1 MAITAAQVN
10 DLRQRTGAGMMD
22 CKRALEEANG
32 DIQKAIEILRK
43 KGASVAAKRA
53 EKSAN
58 EGLVVTKVSDDKKT
72 ATILEI
78 NCETDFV
85 AKSEDFV
92 NLAKFVIDAVHKSK
106 PKNVEELM
114 KNSDVQDK
122 LNDVLGKVGE
132 KIEIS
137 RFDIMDV
144 TNGLLVDYIHMGSK
158 LGVLIK
164 FEDVVSGTDELFA
177 IGKDM
182 AMQVAAM
189 NPISVKREDVP
200 KTVVDKEIEI
210 YKELAKKEGKP
221 EQMLEKIAMGRLN
234 KFYQENVL
242 LEQAFIKDNSKT
254 VGDLLKNLIRST
266 GLPQRLPGLIASI
279 SAMRRNNFGSQGL
292 KNIKTFFYI

>member
-32 DIQKAIEILRK
+32 DVQKAIEILRK

-58 EGLVVTKVSDDKKT
+58 EGLVVTKISEDKKF
-72 ATILEI
+72 ATILEL

-92 NLAKFVIDAVHKSK
+92 NLANFIINEVYTSK
-106 PKNVEELM
+106 PKNVEELL
-114 KNSDVQDK
+114 KNSAVQNK
-122 LNDVLGKVGE
+122 LNEVLGKVGE

-137 RFDIMDV
+137 RFDNIEAKD
-144 TNGLLVDYIHMGSK
+144 GLLVDYIHMGSK

-164 FEDVVSGTDELFA
+164 FDEVKDGSDELYN

-189 NPISVKREDVP
+189 NPISVKREDVS
-200 KTVVDKEIEI
+200 KEVVDKEIEI

-254 VGDLLKNLIRST
+254 VGDLLKEFNSKH
-266 GLPQRLPGLIASI
+266 
-279 SAMRRNNFGSQGL
+279 GSNTRVAKFDRFHLGDE
-292 KNIKTFFYI
+292 KK

>member
-10 DLRQRTGAGMMD
+10 ELRKKTGAGMMD
-22 CKRALEEANG
+22 CKHALQEADG
-32 DIQKAIEILRK
+32 DIKKAIEILRK

-58 EGLVVTKVSDDKKT
+58 EGMVVTKVSDDNKSG
-72 ATILEI
+72 TILEI

-92 NLAKFVIDAVHKSK
+92 NLANFVVDEVHKSK
-106 PKNVEELM
+106 PKSVEELM
-114 KNSDVQDK
+114 KNSAVHDK
-122 LNDVLGKVGE
+122 LNEVLGKVGE

-137 RFDIMDV
+137 RFDTMEV
-144 TNGLLVDYIHMGSK
+144 ANGLLVDYIHMGSK

-164 FEDVVSGTDELFA
+164 FDDLTEGNDELQA

-200 KTVVDKEIEI
+200 KETVDKEIEI

-221 EQMLEKIAMGRLN
+221 EQILDKIAQGRLN

-242 LEQAFIKDNSKT
+242 LEQAYIKDNSKT
-254 VGDLLKNLIRST
+254 VGDLLKEFNSKYKSNT
-266 GLPQRLPGLIASI
+266 KIAGFD
-279 SAMRRNNFGSQGL
+279 RYHLGDEN
-292 KNIKTFFYI
+292 K

>member
-53 EKSAN
+53 AKSAN
-58 EGLVVTKVSDDKKT
+58 EGLVVTKVSDDNKS

-92 NLAKFVIDAVHKSK
+92 KLADSVIDVVHKQK
-106 PKNVEELM
+106 PKNVEALLSN
-114 KNSDVQDK
+114 NSDLQNK
-122 LNDVLGKVGE
+122 LNEVLGKVGE

-137 RFDIMDV
+137 RFDILEAN
-144 TNGLLVDYIHMGSK
+144 NGMLIDYVHMGSK
-158 LGVLIK
+158 LGVLIE
-164 FEDVVSGTDELFA
+164 FDDVKDGKDELSV
-177 IGKDM
+177 IGKDI

-200 KTVVDKEIEI
+200 KDVIDKELEI

-221 EQMLEKIAMGRLN
+221 EQILDKIAMGRLN

-254 VGDLLKNLIRST
+254 VGDLLKEFNSKH
-266 GLPQRLPGLIASI
+266 
-279 SAMRRNNFGSQGL
+279 GS
-292 KNIKTFFYI
+292 NIKVTKFDRFHLGDEKK

>member
-58 EGLVVTKVSDDKKT
+58 EGLVVTKVSDDKKS

-92 NLAKFVIDAVHKSK
+92 KLAKFVIDAVHKKK
-106 PKNVEELM
+106 PKNVEELL

-122 LNDVLGKVGE
+122 LNEVLGKVGE

-137 RFDIMDV
+137 RFDIMEAND
-144 TNGLLVDYIHMGSK
+144 GLLVDYIHMGSK

-164 FEDVVSGTDELFA
+164 FDDVKNGTDELYS

-200 KTVVDKEIEI
+200 KSTVDKEIEI

-254 VGDLLKNLIRST
+254 VSDLLKEFNTKHGSST
-266 GLPQRLPGLIASI
+266 KVARFDRFHLGDE
-279 SAMRRNNFGSQGL
+279 
-292 KNIKTFFYI
+292 KK

>member
-43 KGASVAAKRA
+43 KGASVAVKRA

-58 EGLVVTKVSDDKKT
+58 EGLVVTKVSDDKKS

-92 NLAKFVIDAVHKSK
+92 NLAKYVIDAAHKNK
-106 PKNVEELM
+106 PKNVEELL

-137 RFDIMDV
+137 RFDIMEAKD
-144 TNGLLVDYIHMGSK
+144 GLLVDYIHMGSK

-164 FEDVVSGTDELFA
+164 FDDVKAGSDELHL

-200 KTVVDKEIEI
+200 KATVDKEIEI

-242 LEQAFIKDNSKT
+242 LEQAFIKDNSKS
-254 VGDLLKNLIRST
+254 VSDLLKEFNTKHSSNAKVARFDRFHL
-266 GLPQRLPGLIASI
+266 GDE
-279 SAMRRNNFGSQGL
+279 
-292 KNIKTFFYI
+292 KK